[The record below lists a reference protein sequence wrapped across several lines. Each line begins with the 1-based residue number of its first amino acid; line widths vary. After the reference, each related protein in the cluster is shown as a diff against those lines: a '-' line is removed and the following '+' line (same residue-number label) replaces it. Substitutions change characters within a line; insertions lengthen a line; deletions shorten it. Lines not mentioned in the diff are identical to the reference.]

1 MAEEQNTSLSV
12 DRILLIV
19 LAVLL
24 VLALIYIGFD
34 IFSGDEPAAD
44 PEQAAVA
51 EESQPEDEPAEAVAL
66 PTEAPVEDEV
76 DDDQPEEVVV
86 IEVTATPRRLEVPP
100 TPTPFA
106 VTDEDDPRSILDL
119 SSPDV
124 VDYFING
131 DDWYEYDSA
140 GFASYQVTDGQLVGK
155 DYDPEKLGVY
165 WSFNSRPSGNT
176 YVEIS
181 ATNGD
186 CIGKDAVG
194 LVMRIDAQQTPSGY
208 ALEVSCDGSWRFLR
222 YRPAGKSTEEYIS
235 WTPSDVIR
243 TGNGATNRLG
253 LWGYAGKF
261 NMFVNGFQVGDYFDN
276 NYSYSYG
283 YFAAYVRAAATYD
296 LPAYF
301 DDFAMWDIP
310 FIP

>member
-1 MAEEQNTSLSV
+1 MAEDRGSSINV

-19 LAVLL
+19 LSGLL
-24 VLALIYIGFD
+24 VLALIYIGVDLFT
-34 IFSGDEPAAD
+34 GDDEASTAQQAPA
-44 PEQAAVA
+44 A
-51 EESQPEDEPAEAVAL
+51 EESQPAEEAAQAATL
-66 PTEAPVEDEV
+66 PTEEL
-76 DDDQPEEVVV
+76 EEMESEGVVV
-86 IEVTATPRRLEVPP
+86 GEVTATPRRLEVPP

-106 VTDEDDPRSILDL
+106 VTDEDDPRAILDL

-124 VDYFING
+124 FDYFNNA
-131 DDWYEYDSA
+131 DYWYDYDNA
-140 GFASYQVTDGQLVGK
+140 GYAAYRISDGQLVGK
-155 DYDPEKLGVY
+155 DYDPEKRAVY
-165 WSFNSRPSGNT
+165 WSYNSRPSGNA

-186 CIGKDAVG
+186 CIAKDAVG

-208 ALEVSCDGSWRFLR
+208 ALEVSCDGAWRFLR
-222 YRPAGKSTEEYIS
+222 YRPAGASAEVYIN
-235 WTPSDVIR
+235 WTPSEVID

-261 NMFVNGFQVGDYFDN
+261 NLFVNGFQVGEYFDR

-301 DDFAMWDIP
+301 DDFALWDIP

>member
-1 MAEEQNTSLSV
+1 MAEEKSSSLSA

-19 LAVLL
+19 LSVLL
-24 VLALIYIGFD
+24 VLALIYIGVD
-34 IFSGDEPAAD
+34 IFSGDDSAPAAEEPAIV
-44 PEQAAVA
+44 EQSQA
-51 EESQPEDEPAEAVAL
+51 EPEPAETQAL
-66 PTEAPVEDEV
+66 PTEAPQEE
-76 DDDQPEEVVV
+76 ESEEGEVVV
-86 IEVTATPRRLEVPP
+86 VEVTPTPRRLEVPP
-100 TPTPFA
+100 TPTPFS
-106 VTDEDDPRSILDL
+106 VTDEDDPRTILDL
-119 SSPDV
+119 SNPDV
-124 VDYFING
+124 FDYFNNA
-131 DDWYEYDSA
+131 DDWYDYDSA
-140 GFASYQVTDGQLVGK
+140 GFATYQVVDGQLVGK
-155 DYDPEKLGVY
+155 DYDPEKMGVY
-165 WSFNSRPSGNT
+165 WSYNSRPSGNT

-208 ALEVSCDGSWRFLR
+208 ALEVSCDGAWRFLR
-222 YRPAGKSTEEYIS
+222 YRPAGKSTEVYIP

-243 TGNGATNRLG
+243 TGNGAINRLG

-261 NMFVNGFQVGDYFDN
+261 NMFVNGIQVGEYFDN

-296 LPAYF
+296 LQAYF

>member
-1 MAEEQNTSLSV
+1 MAEDKGSSISV

-19 LAVLL
+19 LSVLL
-24 VLALIYIGFD
+24 VLALIYIGVDLFT
-34 IFSGDEPAAD
+34 GDDD
-44 PEQAAVA
+44 PSTAEQAPVV
-51 EESQPEDEPAEAVAL
+51 EESQPAEEPAQAATL
-66 PTEAPVEDEV
+66 PMEEPEEMES
-76 DDDQPEEVVV
+76 EEVVV
-86 IEVTATPRRLEVPP
+86 VEVTATPRRLEVPP
-100 TPTPFA
+100 TPTPFV
-106 VTDEDDPRSILDL
+106 VTDQDDPRAILDL

-124 VDYFING
+124 FDYFNNA
-131 DDWYEYDSA
+131 DDWYDYDNA
-140 GFASYQVTDGQLVGK
+140 GYAAYQISEGQLIGK
-155 DYDPEKLGVY
+155 DYDPEKRAVY
-165 WSFNSRPSGNT
+165 WSYNSRPSGNA

-186 CIGKDAVG
+186 CIAKDAVG

-208 ALEVSCDGSWRFLR
+208 ALEVSCDGAWRFLR
-222 YRPAGKSTEEYIS
+222 YRPAGASAEVYID
-235 WTPSDVIR
+235 WIPSDVIN
-243 TGNGATNRLG
+243 TGNGTTNRLG

-261 NMFVNGFQVGDYFDN
+261 NMFVNGFQVGEYFDR

-301 DDFAMWDIP
+301 DDFALWDIP

>member
-1 MAEEQNTSLSV
+1 MAEEKSSTLSL

-34 IFSGDEPAAD
+34 IFSGDESSTVVE
-44 PEQAAVA
+44 EQADV
-51 EESQPEDEPAEAVAL
+51 EESQPEEEPAEVVTL
-66 PTEAPVEDEV
+66 PTEAPTEEEPEDV
-76 DDDQPEEVVV
+76 IVV
-86 IEVTATPRRLEVPP
+86 EVTATPRRLEVLP
-100 TPTPFA
+100 TPTPFI
-106 VTDEDDPRSILDL
+106 VTDDDDPRAILDL
-119 SSPDV
+119 SNPDV
-124 VDYFING
+124 FDYFSDG
-131 DDWYEYDSA
+131 DDWYDYDSP
-140 GFASYQVTDGQLVGK
+140 GFAAYEITEGQLVGK

-165 WSFNSRPSGNT
+165 WSYNSRPSGNT
-176 YVEIS
+176 YTEIS

-194 LVMRIDAQQTPSGY
+194 LVMRIDPQQTPSGY
-208 ALEVSCDGSWRFLR
+208 ALEVSCDGAWRFLR
-222 YRPAGKSTEEYIS
+222 YRPAGKSAQIYIS

-243 TGNGATNRLG
+243 TGNASTNRLG
-253 LWGYAGKF
+253 LWGYRGKF
-261 NMFVNGFQVGDYFDN
+261 YMFINGFEVGEYFDS

-283 YFAAYVRAAATYD
+283 YFSAYVRAAATYD

>member
-1 MAEEQNTSLSV
+1 MAEEKSTPVSV

-34 IFSGDEPAAD
+34 LFSGEDSTPAAEEPAMV
-44 PEQAAVA
+44 EV
-51 EESQPEDEPAEAVAL
+51 SQPEQEVAEPQAL
-66 PTEAPVEDEV
+66 PTEIPQEQEPE
-76 DDDQPEEVVV
+76 QEEVVV
-86 IEVTATPRRLEVPP
+86 EVTPTPRRLEVPP
-100 TPTPFA
+100 TPTAFA
-106 VTDEDDPRSILDL
+106 VTDEDDPRAILDL

-124 VDYFING
+124 FDYFNDA
-131 DDWYEYDSA
+131 DDWYDYDSA
-140 GFASYQVTDGQLVGK
+140 GFASYQVLDGQLVGK
-155 DYDPEKLGVY
+155 DYDPEKMGVY
-165 WSFNSRPSGNT
+165 WSYNARPSGNT

-194 LVMRIDAQQTPSGY
+194 LVMRLDAQQTPSGY
-208 ALEVSCDGSWRFLR
+208 ALEVSCDGAWRFLR
-222 YRPAGKSTEEYIS
+222 YRPAGKSTEIYIP

-261 NMFVNGFQVGDYFDN
+261 NMFVNGFQVGEYFDN
-276 NYSYSYG
+276 YYSYSYG

>member
-1 MAEEQNTSLSV
+1 MSEEKGITLSV
-12 DRILLIV
+12 EKILLIV
-19 LAVLL
+19 LSLLL
-24 VLALIYIGFD
+24 VVALIYIGID
-34 IFSGDEPAAD
+34 IFSGDGDTPATEEPM
-44 PEQAAVA
+44 VA
-51 EESQPEDEPAEAVAL
+51 EESQPVQEPTVSDVL
-66 PTEAPVEDEV
+66 PTEK
-76 DDDQPEEVVV
+76 PEEETEDVVV
-86 IEVTATPRRLEVPP
+86 VEVTATPRRLEVPP

-106 VTDEDDPRSILDL
+106 VTAEDDPRAILDL

-124 VDYFING
+124 FDYFNNANN
-131 DDWYEYDSA
+131 WYDYDSA
-140 GFASYQVTDGQLVGK
+140 GFASYQVIDGQLVGK
-155 DYDPEKLGVY
+155 DYDPEKRAVY
-165 WSFNSRPSGNT
+165 WSYNSRPSGNT

-186 CIGKDAVG
+186 CIAKDAVG

-208 ALEVSCDGSWRFLR
+208 ALEVSCDGAWRFLR
-222 YRPAGKSTEEYIS
+222 YRPAGASAEMYID
-235 WTPSDVIR
+235 WTPSDAIN

-261 NMFVNGFQVGDYFDN
+261 NMFINGYQVGEYFDR

-283 YFAAYVRAAATYD
+283 YFAAYVRAAATFD

-310 FIP
+310 YIP